1 MFFQTLSVYGLK
13 STWFKAFHPFH
24 PMSEQGLNLRSCTT
38 LNLGVAMVNEQ
49 NLGVDMMALDD
60 QIRVARLHS
69 NL

>member
-1 MFFQTLSVYGLK
+1 
-13 STWFKAFHPFH
+13 
-24 PMSEQGLNLRSCTT
+24 MSEQGLNLRSCTT